1 MVFSIEFF
9 LFSTVSLFTIVNPF
23 SAVPAFLAITP
34 GDEVR
39 ERRASARMACTIAG
53 CLLVLTAVSG
63 EFVFRMLGITIPS
76 LQIAG
81 GIILFSIGFEMV
93 RAPDAPKRLND
104 HERDAARE
112 KEDIAV
118 TPLAVP
124 LLCGPGSVSTVIIL
138 QSQAESVWDSVML
151 LASIVLVFIA
161 SYLILSAAAKGGD
174 WINPILLRILRR
186 VMGLL
191 FAVIAVQFVV
201 NGIGQ
206 LPYWNKSEEE
216 PLPAIEASE

>member
-1 MVFSIEFF
+1 MAFSIEF
-9 LFSTVSLFTIVNPF
+9 LLLSTVSLFTIVNPF

-34 GDEVR
+34 GETVL
-39 ERRASARMACTIAG
+39 ERRAAARMACIIGT
-53 CLLVLTAVSG
+53 CLLILTALAG
-63 EFVFRMLGITIPS
+63 EFVFRLLGITLPA

-93 RAPDAPKRLND
+93 RAPDAPKRLNES
-104 HERDAARE
+104 EREAARE

-138 QSQAESVWDSVML
+138 ESQSSSVWESGML
-151 LASIVLVFIA
+151 VVSIAVVYLACF
-161 SYLILSAAAKGGD
+161 LILSASAKGGD
-174 WINPILLRILRR
+174 FLNPILLRILRR

-201 NGIGQ
+201 NGVTK
-206 LPYWNKSEEE
+206 LPFVEGDVE
-216 PLPAIEASE
+216 PPLVEDAGGK

>member
-1 MVFSIEFF
+1 MAFSIEF
-9 LFSTVSLFTIVNPF
+9 LLLSVVSLFTIVNPF

-34 GDEVR
+34 NETVADR
-39 ERRASARMACTIAG
+39 KAAARMACLIGA
-53 CLLVLTAVSG
+53 CLLVLTALAG
-63 EFVFRMLGITIPS
+63 EFVFRLLGITIPA

-93 RAPDAPKRLND
+93 RAPDAPKRLN
-104 HERDAARE
+104 EKESVAARE
-112 KEDIAV
+112 KADVAV

-138 QSQAESVWDSVML
+138 ESQAKSLWETGML
-151 LASIVLVFIA
+151 LASIPIVYLA
-161 SYLILSAAAKGGD
+161 SFFILSASAKGGE
-174 WINPILLRILRR
+174 WLNPILLRILRR

-201 NGIGQ
+201 NGVTQ
-206 LPYWNKSEEE
+206 LPFVDGMEE
-216 PLPAIEASE
+216 PAAVEAAGEE